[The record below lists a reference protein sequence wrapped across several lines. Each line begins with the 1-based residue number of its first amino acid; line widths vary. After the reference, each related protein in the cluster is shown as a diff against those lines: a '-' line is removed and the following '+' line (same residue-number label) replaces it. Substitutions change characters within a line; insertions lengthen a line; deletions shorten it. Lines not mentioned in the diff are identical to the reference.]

1 MRNMAR
7 SEVAFAL
14 NERIYRRE
22 SIDQAIID
30 FKTVCDIE
38 RTENGL
44 VLTPISDHDAQHLKD
59 EFCNYVLGLMKN
71 G

>member
-1 MRNMAR
+1 MAR
-7 SEVAFAL
+7 SETFRL
-14 NERIYRRE
+14 NERIYSRE
-22 SIDQAIID
+22 SIEQAIVD

-38 RTENGL
+38 RSGDGL
-44 VLTPISDHDAQHLKD
+44 ILTPIAEHDAKHLKD